1 MAVQKNFKITN
12 GLEVNN
18 NLIFANKDSNK
29 VGIAT
34 TNPQYTLSVNG
45 GIGVIN
51 SIVTGVSTVN
61 NIVINGRIT
70 AGSSLGASGQY
81 LISTGDGVSWTG
93 IPKLRTVDKQIAGV
107 GATTFNTTYS
117 VGLLDVFIN
126 GVRLSDDEFTA
137 DDSATVVLDG
147 ACFGGETVEFISY
160 STSGLGVGFTGI
172 QGLTILEEGS
182 PIGSPLQ
189 VTSINFVGGAVTAV
203 GSGVG
208 VTVFFSDYISSSGIA
223 SYSDVAGI
231 STYSETSGISSY
243 SDVAGISTYS
253 ETSGISSYSD
263 VAGISTYS
271 ETSGISSYS
280 DVAGISTNVIGGI
293 ASVTSVTAGIV
304 TATDGFIS
312 VGNTTPIQISL
323 DGDQLT
329 FTAVGIGSTTLTLF

>member
-1 MAVQKNFKITN
+1 MTIQKNFKISN
-12 GLEVNN
+12 GLEVNT
-18 NLIFANKDSNK
+18 NLIFADKDSNK

-34 TNPQYTLSVNG
+34 TNPQYTLNVNG
-45 GIGVIN
+45 GIGVTN
-51 SIVTGVSTVN
+51 SVVTGVSTVN

-70 AGSSLGASGQY
+70 AGSSLGVSGQY
-81 LISTGDGVSWTG
+81 LVSTGNGVSWTG
-93 IPKLRTVDKQIAGV
+93 IPKLRTVDKKIAGV
-107 GATTFNTTYS
+107 GATTFNTSYS

-126 GVRLSDDEFTA
+126 GVRLSDDEFIA
-137 DDSATVVLDG
+137 IDSATVSLND

-172 QGLTILEEGS
+172 QGLTILEEGN

-208 VTVFFSDYISSSGIA
+208 VTVFLSDYISSSGIA
-223 SYSDVAGI
+223 SYSDIAGI
-231 STYSETSGISSY
+231 ST
-243 SDVAGISTYS
+243 D
-253 ETSGISSYSD
+253 
-263 VAGISTYS
+263 
-271 ETSGISSYS
+271 
-280 DVAGISTNVIGGI
+280 VIGGI

-323 DGDQLT
+323 IGDQLT

>member
-1 MAVQKNFKITN
+1 MTIQKNFKISN
-12 GLEVNN
+12 GLEVNT
-18 NLIFANKDSNK
+18 NLIFADKDSNK

-34 TNPQYTLSVNG
+34 TNPQYTLNVNG
-45 GIGVIN
+45 GIGVTN
-51 SIVTGVSTVN
+51 SVVTGVSTVN

-70 AGSSLGASGQY
+70 AGSSLGVSGQY
-81 LISTGDGVSWTG
+81 LVSTGNGVSWTG
-93 IPKLRTVDKQIAGV
+93 IPKLRTVDKKIAGV
-107 GATTFNTTYS
+107 GATTFNTSYS

-126 GVRLSDDEFTA
+126 GVRLSDDEFIA
-137 DDSATVVLDG
+137 IDSATVSLND

-172 QGLTILEEGS
+172 QGLTILEEGN

-208 VTVFFSDYISSSGIA
+208 VTVFLSDYISSSGIA
-223 SYSDVAGI
+223 SYSDIAGI
-231 STYSETSGISSY
+231 ST
-243 SDVAGISTYS
+243 D
-253 ETSGISSYSD
+253 
-263 VAGISTYS
+263 
-271 ETSGISSYS
+271 
-280 DVAGISTNVIGGI
+280 VIGGI
-293 ASVTSVTAGIV
+293 ASVTSVTAGII

>member
-18 NLIFANKDSNK
+18 NLIFADTNSNK

-34 TNPQYTLSVNG
+34 TNPRYNLHVNG
-45 GIGVIN
+45 GIGVTN
-51 SIVTGVSTVN
+51 SIVTGISTVN
-61 NIVINGRIT
+61 NLVINGRIT
-70 AGSSLGASGQY
+70 AGSSLGVSGQY
-81 LISTGDGVSWTG
+81 LVSTGNGVSWTG
-93 IPKLRTVDKQIAGV
+93 IPKLRTVDKKIAGV
-107 GATTFNTTYS
+107 GATTFNTSYS

-126 GVRLSDDEFTA
+126 GVRLSEDEFTA
-137 DDSATVVLDG
+137 IDSATVILDD

-160 STSGLGVGFTGI
+160 STSGLGVGYTGI
-172 QGLTILEEGS
+172 QGLTILEEGT

-189 VTSINFVGGAVTAV
+189 VTSINFVGASVTAI
-203 GSGVG
+203 GAGVG
-208 VTVFFSDYISSSGIA
+208 VTVFLSDYVSFSGIA
-223 SYSDVAGI
+223 SYSNVAGI

-243 SDVAGISTYS
+243 SDVAGIST
-253 ETSGISSYSD
+253 D
-263 VAGISTYS
+263 
-271 ETSGISSYS
+271 
-280 DVAGISTNVIGGI
+280 VIGGI

-323 DGDQLT
+323 IGDQLT

>member
-1 MAVQKNFKITN
+1 LAVQKNFKITN

-18 NLIFANKDSNK
+18 NLIFADTGSGK

-34 TNPQYTLSVNG
+34 TNPQYTLSVTG
-45 GIGVIN
+45 GIGATN

-81 LISTGDGVSWTG
+81 LISTGDGVSWTS
-93 IPKLRTVDKQIAGV
+93 IPKLRTVDKKIAGV

-126 GVRLSDDEFTA
+126 GVRLSDDEFIA
-137 DDSATVVLDG
+137 IDSATVSLND

-172 QGLTILEEGS
+172 QGLTILEEGT

-203 GSGVG
+203 GAGYG
-208 VTVFFSDYISSSGIA
+208 VTVFLSDYISSSGIA

-253 ETSGISSYSD
+253 QTSGISSYSD
-263 VAGISTYS
+263 VAGIST
-271 ETSGISSYS
+271 
-280 DVAGISTNVIGGI
+280 DVIGGI
-293 ASVTSVTAGIV
+293 ASVTSVTAGII

-323 DGDQLT
+323 IGDQLT